1 MQTIAQ
7 ARNLPVGAE
16 VPPEGGVHFRVWAP
30 RRKKVEAVLEGTSGR
45 LDGRFRAVSL
55 QDENNGY
62 FSGFSEEAGTGTLYR
77 FRLDGEDRLLPD
89 PASRYQPT
97 GPDGPSQVI
106 DPSRFRWTDQAWPGV
121 TIDGQ
126 VLYELH
132 CGTFTREGTWQ
143 AAAREL
149 HALAQMGVTL
159 LEIMPIADFAG
170 RFGWSYDGVNL
181 YAPTRLY
188 GAPDDFRR
196 FIDAAHSVGLGVMLD
211 VVCNHL
217 GPHGNYLAEFSSGYF
232 STRYKNEWGMALN
245 FDGHDSTPV
254 REFFIANAV
263 YWISEFH
270 IDGLRIDAAYTMC
283 DESTP
288 HILAEIT
295 RSARRAAGNRSI
307 VVVAENE
314 PQTITCVQDEN
325 EGGYG
330 MDGLWNED
338 FHHSAVVALTG
349 RAEAYFTDYLA
360 TPQEFISLAKWGFLY
375 QGQFY
380 SWQKKRRGTPAFGLK
395 GAAFINYIQNH
406 DQIANSLR
414 GERLHK
420 LSNRGR
426 YKAITAFLLLGP
438 GTPMLFQGQEFCAS
452 TPFLYFAD
460 LQLDPSGRLGFL
472 RQFRSLAT
480 PEVQGHLANP
490 RDIQT
495 FERCKLDFSERERHA
510 DMYALHCDLL
520 RLRREDPVF
529 REQRADTLEGAVLG
543 HDAFV
548 LRFFGEAGDDRL
560 LVVNLGRDLHFV
572 PGPEPLLAPPL
583 AGAPWALLWSSEHPR
598 YGGSGTPALDADEG
612 WRIPGNAAVVLEP
625 RKRND

>member
-16 VPPEGGVHFRVWAP
+16 VQPDGGVHFRVWAP

-89 PASRYQPT
+89 PASRYQPA
-97 GPDGPSQVI
+97 GPDGPSQVV

-121 TIDGQ
+121 TIEGQ

-314 PQTITCVQDEN
+314 PQTITCVQDEK